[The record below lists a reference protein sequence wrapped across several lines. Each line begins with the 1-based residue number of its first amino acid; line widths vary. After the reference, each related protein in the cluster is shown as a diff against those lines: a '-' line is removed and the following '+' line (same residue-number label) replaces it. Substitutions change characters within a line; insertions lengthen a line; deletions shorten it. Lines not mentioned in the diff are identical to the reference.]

1 MKRPRT
7 GVSIAVFSGEGVL
20 LVQRGKAPYYGYW
33 SLPGGSQEF
42 GETLEKAALRELRE
56 ETGLLAGTL
65 RFAEIFEPMLRN
77 DDGTIVDHFVL
88 AVFCCRSF
96 RGTLRAGDD
105 ASRAEWHPLSGIGQL
120 AMTPGTAAII
130 ARLAAQ
136 V

>member
-7 GVSIAVFSGEGVL
+7 GVSIAVFGSEGVL
-20 LVQRGKAPYYGYW
+20 LVQRGKAPYSGYW

-56 ETGLLAGTL
+56 ETGLSAGTI
-65 RFAEIFEPMLRN
+65 RFAEMFEPVLRN
-77 DDGTIVDHFVL
+77 AAGKVTDHFVL

-96 RGTLRAGDD
+96 RGTLSAGGD
-105 ASRAEWHPLSGIGQL
+105 ASRAEWHPVSGIGRL
-120 AMTPGTAAII
+120 AMTPGTAMII
-130 ARLAAQ
+130 ARLAGQ